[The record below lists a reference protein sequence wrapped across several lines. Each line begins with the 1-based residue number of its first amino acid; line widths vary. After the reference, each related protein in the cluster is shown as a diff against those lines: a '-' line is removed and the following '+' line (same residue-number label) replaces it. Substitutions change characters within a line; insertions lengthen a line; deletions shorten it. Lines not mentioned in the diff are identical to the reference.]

1 MDVTPLVPPGRQ
13 MVEAYGN
20 GGFRIAGVAWRGP
33 VILFPDR
40 CLAWPGGGAGGLS
53 MEALAPVFETDE
65 APEILLLGLGAS
77 AVLVP
82 AALRAAIRAEGTVVD
97 AMNTGAACRTWNVL
111 MAEGRRAAAALAP
124 VA

>member
-20 GGFRIAGVAWRGP
+20 GGFRISGVAWRGP
-33 VILFPDR
+33 VILLPDR
-40 CLAWPGGGAGGLS
+40 CVAWPGGGAGGLS
-53 MEALAPVFETDE
+53 MESLAPVFEAGE

-77 AVLVP
+77 AVPVP